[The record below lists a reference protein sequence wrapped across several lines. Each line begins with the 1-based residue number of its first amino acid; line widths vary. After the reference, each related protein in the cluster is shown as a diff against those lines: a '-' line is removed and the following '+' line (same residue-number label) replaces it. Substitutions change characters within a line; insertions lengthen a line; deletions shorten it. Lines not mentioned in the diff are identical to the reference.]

1 MAGPEFRPTDARVA
15 GTMDAPL
22 RVLLAENSED
32 DEVLVRRAL
41 AKGGLSVI
49 IDRVASRETL
59 ARALDY
65 GTHDIVLSDYSM
77 PELSPHDVLA
87 ALAERKLDIPLI
99 LVTGTIGEN
108 RAASIMRAG
117 AHDFILKDDLSRL
130 VPAMQRELREA
141 EGRRARRELEYE
153 WRKLSRVVEQ
163 TADAVLLTDPTGR
176 IEYANPA
183 ASRQTGYSE
192 AELVGATPAIFRS
205 GFHDALFYQNLWDTL
220 FAGQEFRAVFTNR
233 RKNGEHYFEAKT
245 LTPFKDEAGAIV
257 GFISTGRDVSELV
270 HVRED
275 LQRSLSILTATLE
288 STADAIV
295 VTDLHRNIV
304 HFNQQYCDLWGWTG
318 APGRSWAE
326 REKVIMALV
335 CDPEPQLEVVG
346 HLYERPE
353 ETRSDVWTLRDGR
366 AIEYYSQPQRLGEEV
381 IGRVWS
387 FRDVTD
393 RVRHERHLV
402 HVAYHDPV
410 TDLPNRRFL
419 EEHLGECFVRAR
431 TSRAFVAVV
440 LLGIDRFSL
449 INETLGHRA
458 GDDILMA
465 TASRLAAGLPA
476 SAILARTGGSEFV
489 VVQEVANGDEG
500 ADLAARLRAAVG
512 KALMVQG
519 KELFLTASV
528 GVGLYPEDATDP
540 YVLLQHADSAM
551 ARALRDGGDMVA
563 RYRPHMSSDAAQ
575 RLATEHA
582 LHRALAQ
589 EEFVLHY
596 QPQVC
601 LKTGRVVGVEA
612 LIRWRD
618 PKLGLIPPGRFI
630 GIAEDTG
637 LIVPITEWVLA
648 TACTQA
654 VRWRRQGLPEM
665 AMAVNISARLFN
677 YGDLLQVVD
686 RTLQATGLG
695 ARFLEIEITEGVIM
709 QDLAHTI
716 EILQELRRRGV
727 RSSVDDFGTGYCAL
741 GYLREFPL
749 DVLKIDRSFVERLG
763 SDLRDEVVTKTII
776 HLAHTFSLSVVAEG
790 AETVAQVRRLMALDC
805 DVLQGYYFARPLP
818 AEECEQ
824 LLARPQPFVPP
835 TADIAL

>member
-1 MAGPEFRPTDARVA
+1 
-15 GTMDAPL
+15 MDAPL
-22 RVLLAENSED
+22 RVLLAEDAED
-32 DEVLVRRAL
+32 DEALVRRTL
-41 AKGGLSVI
+41 AKGGLSASI
-49 IDRVASRETL
+49 ERVASRQAL
-59 ARALDY
+59 AYALDNGAY
-65 GTHDIVLSDYSM
+65 DIVLSDYSM

-87 ALAERKLDIPLI
+87 ALAERKIDIPLI
-99 LVTGTIGEN
+99 LVTGTIGES

-117 AHDFILKDDLSRL
+117 AHDFILKEDLSRL

-141 EGRRARRELEYE
+141 EGRRTRRALENE
-153 WRKLSRVVEQ
+153 RRKLSRVVAQ
-163 TADAVLLTDPTGR
+163 TADAVLLTDRTGR

-192 AELVGATPAIFRS
+192 AELLGATPAIFRS
-205 GFHDALFYQNLWDTL
+205 GCHDESFYRDLWDTL
-220 FAGQEFRAVFTNR
+220 LAGQEFRAVFTNK

-295 VTDLHRNIV
+295 VTDLLQNIV
-304 HFNQQYCDLWGWTG
+304 HFNQQYCDLWGWPG

-335 CDPEPQLEVVG
+335 CDPKTQSQVIR
-346 HLYERPE
+346 HLYEQPG
-353 ETRSDVWTLRDGR
+353 ETRSAVWTLQDGR
-366 AIEYYSQPQRLGEEV
+366 AIEYYSQPQRHGEQV

-387 FRDVTD
+387 FRDVTE
-393 RVRHERHLV
+393 RVRNERHLV
-402 HVAYHDPV
+402 YLAYHDPL

-419 EEHLGECFVRAR
+419 EEHLEEWFLRAR
-431 TSRAFVAVV
+431 EHCAHVVVV

-458 GDDILMA
+458 GDEILKTIA
-465 TASRLAAGLPA
+465 TRLAKGLPD
-476 SAILARTGGSEFV
+476 STIVARTGGSEFV
-489 VVQEVANGDEG
+489 VVQEVASTEEG
-500 ADLAARLRAAVG
+500 NDLAASLLAVVG
-512 KALMVQG
+512 EPLVVQG
-519 KELFLTASV
+519 KELFLTVSV
-528 GVGLYPEDATDP
+528 GVGLYPEDSTDP
-540 YVLLQHADSAM
+540 YALLQHADSAM
-551 ARALRDGGDMVA
+551 ARAQRDGGDMVA

-589 EEFVLHY
+589 NEFVLHY

-612 LIRWRD
+612 LIRWQA
-618 PKLGLIPPGRFI
+618 PELGLIPPGRFI

-648 TACTQA
+648 TACAQA
-654 VRWRRQGLPEM
+654 VSWRRQGLPEM
-665 AMAVNISARLFN
+665 VMAVNISARLFN
-677 YGDLLQVVD
+677 YGDLLQTVD
-686 RTLQATGLG
+686 RVLEATGLG
-695 ARFLEIEITEGVIM
+695 AQVLEIEITEGVIM
-709 QDLAHTI
+709 RDLAHTV
-716 EILQELRRRGV
+716 EVLRELHRRGV

-741 GYLREFPL
+741 GYLRDFPL
-749 DVLKIDRSFVERLG
+749 DVLKIDRSFVQRLG
-763 SDLRDEVVTKTII
+763 GDPRDEVVTQTII
-776 HLAHTFSLSVVAEG
+776 QLAHTFSLSVVAEG
-790 AETVAQVRRLMALDC
+790 AETVEQVRRLMALDC
-805 DVLQGYYFARPLP
+805 DVLQGYFFSRPVP
-818 AEECEQ
+818 AEECGR
-824 LLARPQPFVPP
+824 LLARARPFAPP
-835 TADIAL
+835 TADTVS